1 MTFFVENLLTA
12 TEDLTNLQKFH
23 NKMKENIALQADN
36 ICNNRIHYHLCNKLL
51 KYSSFKT
58 EIDESFS
65 DFTKNTL

>member
-1 MTFFVENLLTA
+1 
-12 TEDLTNLQKFH
+12 
-23 NKMKENIALQADN
+23 MKENIALQADN